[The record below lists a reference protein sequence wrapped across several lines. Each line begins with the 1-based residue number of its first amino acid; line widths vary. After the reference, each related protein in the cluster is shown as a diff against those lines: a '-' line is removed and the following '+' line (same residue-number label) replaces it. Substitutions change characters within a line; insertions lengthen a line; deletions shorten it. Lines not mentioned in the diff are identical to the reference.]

1 MWKHFSYLVAWFQTL
16 MLVWQFLLR
25 TNILI
30 ENHLIPF
37 ISIYRRAKCS
47 TKYSR
52 SAWLTVNGSQSLLR
66 AAAMRLWPGKW
77 GKETLMAWK
86 PMAWK
91 ETLPQ
96 KEQKHLH
103 CPKLSRQANL
113 NATCFQYLLSH
124 LSIRWQLTS
133 HWSHIYRVNIGHQW
147 SNKTLKMGSICESPH
162 PWLVKWEAQPS
173 LFQYNSTPSY
183 SFSDCEWSLKCSCLS
198 GESKRGKQGNGLE
211 QEEKNNNNNAM
222 LWKGRLDSSFTSETF
237 ELHGNLAAGRFS

>member
-1 MWKHFSYLVAWFQTL
+1 

-91 ETLPQ
+91 ETLPT
-96 KEQKHLH
+96 KGAETSSLSKAEQTSKSKCHLFSEGMFAEVTLL
-103 CPKLSRQANL
+103 K
-113 NATCFQYLLSH
+113 YLPSH

-222 LWKGRLDSSFTSETF
+222 LWKGRLDFSFTSETF